1 MTEPTFKKAQRLLDQ
16 ILKLKKARSE
26 IESDAFSTTIYL
38 IGVPDTVKN
47 KLIKTLNDFIK
58 ELEEEF
64 DRI

>member
-16 ILKLKKARSE
+16 ILKLKKTRSE

>member
-16 ILKLKKARSE
+16 ILKLKKTRSE

-47 KLIKTLNDFIK
+47 RLIKTLNDFIK

>member
-16 ILKLKKARSE
+16 ILKLKKTRSE

-64 DRI
+64 DKL